1 MNSLMP
7 ISVLIPTYR
16 RPQDLRRCLA
26 ALGAQ
31 TRPADEVVVVVRD
44 TDAETRSFLEY
55 SPPTLPGL
63 RVVTVCQPGVL
74 AAMTAGLAETCGKII
89 ALTDDDTAPFPDWLE
104 RIEACFAKDP
114 KIGGVGGR
122 DWQAND
128 HRSRKIV
135 GKIQWHGR
143 VIGNHHLGVGDA
155 REVDIL
161 KGANCAYRAAPLKQI
176 GFETRLRGDGAQVH
190 WELALGLA
198 MRRAGWKLIYDP
210 AIALDHHIAQRFDD
224 DDNHRGYFNAPG
236 LVNAVHNETVI
247 LLTALPPL
255 RRAAYLLWA
264 LVVGTWAEPGPLQV
278 PRLLARRD
286 NNVWQRLHAAL
297 KGRMQAISFVVNGEH
312 L

>member
-1 MNSLMP
+1 MT

-44 TDAETRSFLEY
+44 TDTETHRFLAGC
-55 SPPTLPGL
+55 PLGLPGL
-63 RVVTVCQPGVL
+63 SVVTVSQPGVL
-74 AAMTAGLAETCGKII
+74 AAMTAGLAETFGEIV

-104 RIEACFAKDP
+104 RIEACFAEDP

-128 HRSRKIV
+128 HRSRKVV

-155 REVDIL
+155 REVDLL
-161 KGANCAYRAAPLKQI
+161 KGANCAYRTAPLKQI

-198 MRRAGWKLIYDP
+198 MRRAGWKLVYDP

-224 DDNHRGYFNAPG
+224 DDNHRGHFNAPG

-255 RRAAYLLWA
+255 RRAVYLLWA
-264 LVVGTWAEPGPLQV
+264 LVIGTWAEPGPLQV
-278 PRLLARRD
+278 PRLLVRRD
-286 NNVWQRLHAAL
+286 KNVWPRLRAAL
-297 KGRMQAISFVVNGEH
+297 TGRLQAINAAASGK
-312 L
+312 LRTPG